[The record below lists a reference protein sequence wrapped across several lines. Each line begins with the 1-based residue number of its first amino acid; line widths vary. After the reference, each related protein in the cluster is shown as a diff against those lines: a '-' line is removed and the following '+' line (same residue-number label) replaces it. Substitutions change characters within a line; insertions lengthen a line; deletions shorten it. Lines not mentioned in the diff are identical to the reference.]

1 MRAPLSQEGFTNV
14 PSHARLVATMRPVL
28 VAPLLLLLGACD
40 SRASVLP
47 APEAAV
53 LTFDAAMLER
63 DAAVP
68 PLDAGSPA
76 SPDGGEA
83 LPPAV
88 VNPDGVL
95 TPFPHIRYSI
105 SPSGFEIVSAN
116 FVVEHDGDTRGP
128 LLSAYF
134 EIRNGGAYV
143 DCDIGA
149 DVYLDFRDLVGI
161 VEGEPYYQRIGTG
174 PLFTVTSDCIA
185 PGRSG
190 VLHAVQRGIDETD
203 LALTGDLSITLD
215 IYRSSVVVYTPAG
228 DGPLVDVSVRPVEGG
243 YGVGGTITLQRTL
256 HNYAMR
262 FYPRDS
268 RGVIVDELL
277 AFPGHLEI
285 LPIAST
291 QPFETLGT
299 PGPIESYLFFDSW
312 IVD

>member
-1 MRAPLSQEGFTNV
+1 
-14 PSHARLVATMRPVL
+14 MRPL
-28 VAPLLLLLGACD
+28 LAAPLLLLLGACD
-40 SRASVLP
+40 SRATVLP

-63 DAAVP
+63 DASTPPADGGVP
-68 PLDAGSPA
+68 DTG
-76 SPDGGEA
+76 SPDGGDA

-95 TPFPHIRYSI
+95 TPFPHIRYAI
-105 SPSGFEIVSAN
+105 SPPEFEIVSAN

-203 LALTGDLSITLD
+203 LALAGDLSITLD

-243 YGVGGTITLQRTL
+243 YGLGGTITLQRTL

-299 PGPIESYLFFDSW
+299 PRPIESYLFFDSW